1 MKKVA
6 EFEINARAKLS
17 SETPLVLADKFA
29 RARAVLAS
37 CKLIDTAEAVSAL
50 SHVRL
55 MADMSSSSKA
65 DGVIKAVDEAAA
77 ASMPSHLSARFGLAG
92 ADSGTRDELRA
103 AMLNEFAKNLPEL

>member
-1 MKKVA
+1 M
-6 EFEINARAKLS
+6 
-17 SETPLVLADKFA
+17 
-29 RARAVLAS
+29 LAS

-55 MADMSSSSKA
+55 MADMSSSPKA